1 MAKTDEYLDEACRTL
16 FEISADEEKRLEY
29 EAREKALKDYN
40 SQMSSAE
47 KRGLERGFERGE
59 KIGLQRG
66 TEIGIK
72 RGTEIGMK
80 RGTEIGIKHGQD
92 QINKLNRL
100 LAEHNRTDDIIK
112 ASRDSEYQAELLKE
126 FNL

>member
-59 KIGLQRG
+59 KIGL
-66 TEIGIK
+66 E

-80 RGTEIGIKHGQD
+80 RGTEIGMKRGQD

-100 LAEHNRTDDIIK
+100 LAELNRTDDMIK
-112 ASRDSEYQAELLKE
+112 AAQDSEYQAELLKE
-126 FNL
+126 FHL